1 MTNHND
7 NENLRLVPAGIIQAT
22 YFKTFK
28 YILPVYLVLLKHSRV
43 ADDGSYVVSVSD
55 KTIFRELDGLPISMT
70 DVVLLVQLFE
80 TGVMDVE
87 CRVCAEYKRSGGMH
101 AVCDIDNVTHIF
113 LQFEPKRSLEHEDQ
127 DVWLSMDEI
136 DQRIQ
141 TVKELVKV
149 DPCLAAES
157 MYKEL

>member
-1 MTNHND
+1 MTNNNN

-28 YILPVYLVLLKHSRV
+28 YILPVYLVLLKYSHIR
-43 ADDGSYVVSVSD
+43 DDDSTEYTVYISVE
-55 KTIFRELDGLPISMT
+55 KILQELSGLPVSLTDIQLLLSIFGT
-70 DVVLLVQLFE
+70 DVVNVEYSQYSMFATKDVLGNTFMLFE
-80 TGVMDVE
+80 
-87 CRVCAEYKRSGGMH
+87 
-101 AVCDIDNVTHIF
+101 
-113 LQFEPKRSLEHEDQ
+113 FEPRRSLTHEDQ
-127 DVWLSMDEI
+127 DVLVTMDEI

-141 TVKELVKV
+141 AVKELVQV

>member
-1 MTNHND
+1 MINQTD
-7 NENLRLVPAGIIQAT
+7 ATKRLVPAGIIQAT

-28 YILPVYLVLLKHSRV
+28 YILPVYLVLLKYSHTR
-43 ADDGSYVVSVSD
+43 DDDSTEYTVYVSAE
-55 KTIFRELDGLPISMT
+55 KIFDELDGLPVSLTDIQLLLSIFGT
-70 DVVLLVQLFE
+70 DVVNVEYSQYSMFATKDVLGNTFMLF
-80 TGVMDVE
+80 
-87 CRVCAEYKRSGGMH
+87 K
-101 AVCDIDNVTHIF
+101 
-113 LQFEPKRSLEHEDQ
+113 FEPRRSLTHKDQ

-141 TVKELVKV
+141 AVKELVQT

>member
-1 MTNHND
+1 MINHND
-7 NENLRLVPAGIIQAT
+7 NENKRLVPAGIIQAT

-28 YILPVYLVLLKHSRV
+28 YILPVYLVLLKYSH
-43 ADDGSYVVSVSD
+43 VSD
-55 KTIFRELDGLPISMT
+55 NGDAEYTVYVSAEKIFDELEGLPVSLTDIQLLLSIFGT
-70 DVVLLVQLFE
+70 DVVNVEYRQYSMFATKDVLGNTFMLF
-80 TGVMDVE
+80 
-87 CRVCAEYKRSGGMH
+87 K
-101 AVCDIDNVTHIF
+101 
-113 LQFEPKRSLEHEDQ
+113 FEPRRSLTHEDQ

-141 TVKELVKV
+141 AVKELVQV